1 MQKSWSFFF
10 SACDPWTGSTIWIR
24 MVGAPAAAAFP
35 WTNNLYCSVWYRHL
49 LCLHACSVAKVSSSL
64 LLVRCT
70 LAAIAGQLTAQ
81 RSDSAAGS
89 PFLQVRVSFT
99 SFTLQKAIIFLSPS
113 SRAASCMQVLRILIL
128 YCWKQVYYVLVT
140 MQLQLQGQ
148 QKSHSNVISVP
159 SLCMHVMCPWLGCWK
174 SGGNRKQLAK

>member
-1 MQKSWSFFF
+1 MQKPWSLFF

-35 WTNNLYCSVWYRHL
+35 WTNNLYCSVCYRHL

-81 RSDSAAGS
+81 RSDSAGS
-89 PFLQVRVSFT
+89 PFLQLTYSFGIVKT
-99 SFTLQKAIIFLSPS
+99 QEQHHICKCSGFWFCTAG
-113 SRAASCMQVLRILIL
+113 SR
-128 YCWKQVYYVLVT
+128 YYVLVT

-148 QKSHSNVISVP
+148 QKPHSNVISVP
-159 SLCMHVMCPWLGCWK
+159 SLAVHVMCPWLIEP
-174 SGGNRKQLAK
+174 A